1 MDRKEFKT
9 KIIIHEPTELTKF
22 LCLAKMIK
30 NIYLKIDTVAYHI
43 LLNLLVNHTK
53 IISSIID
60 SLL

>member
-9 KIIIHEPTELTKF
+9 KIIIHEPAELTKF

-43 LLNLLVNHTK
+43 LLNMLVNYTK